1 MVGMGEA
8 RRRRPQRRLRQRK
21 LFRREMEDTA
31 TRMALANPEVRQQV
45 ETLAIGHAI
54 EFKFHNGRSGA
65 ARRPLILKVTRG
77 LRDEVKLE
85 LRRGEDP
92 GARSNSQEY

>member
-1 MVGMGEA
+1 MREA

-31 TRMALANPEVRQQV
+31 TRMALANPEVRRQV
-45 ETLAIGHAI
+45 EALAVGQSI
-54 EFKFHNGRSGA
+54 EFKFHNGGFGA
-65 ARRPLILKVTRG
+65 ARRTLILKVTRG
-77 LRDEVKLE
+77 LRDEVEFE

-92 GARSNSQEY
+92 GTQPNSQEY